1 MLLVRL
7 VVIRK
12 CLKFVANGIYN
23 SIYIL
28 QMVNEQVD
36 NKITAAKT
44 KQKLK
49 QKNENWAINTVKI
62 PLFDYTLL

>member
-1 MLLVRL
+1 
-7 VVIRK
+7 
-12 CLKFVANGIYN
+12 
-23 SIYIL
+23 
-28 QMVNEQVD
+28 MVNEQVD

-44 KQKLK
+44 KQKQK

>member
-44 KQKLK
+44 KQKQK
-49 QKNENWAINTVKI
+49 KNENWAINTVKI

>member
-1 MLLVRL
+1 M
-7 VVIRK
+7 VIRK

-36 NKITAAKT
+36 NKITAAKI
-44 KQKLK
+44 KQQK
-49 QKNENWAINTVKI
+49 KNENWEINTVKI
-62 PLFDYTLL
+62 PLIDYTLL